1 MELWNFGAGKNNN
14 IFADLDMLREEILK
28 NNPKAE
34 AQTWK
39 EFKIKRS
46 VKAERKL
53 KDRQSGSLRRDA

>member
-1 MELWNFGAGKNNN
+1 MKLDKFMVEL
-14 IFADLDMLREEILK
+14 DRLREEILK